1 MTRTLALVY
10 GVLSY
15 LLFFV
20 TFLYSVGFVGSFVV
34 PKTIDSGAP
43 APLAEAVLVNLLLLG
58 VFAVQHSVMARP
70 AFKRWWTRFVPT
82 VIERSTYVLLSSLAL
97 ILLFCQWRAMP
108 AVIWDVQN
116 AIGRPVLWALFW
128 LGWGIVLIS
137 TFLISHFDLFGLRQ
151 VWMHYRSQPYQPV
164 GFRKVFLYNFVRHP
178 IMLGFIIA
186 FWATPH
192 MTIGHMVFAV
202 ATTVYIL
209 VALQLEERDLVA
221 QLGSV
226 YEDYRR
232 QVSMI
237 LPLPKKKR
245 GTG

>member
-1 MTRTLALVY
+1 MARTIALIY
-10 GVLSY
+10 GVVSY

-20 TFLYSVGFVGSFVV
+20 TFLYAVGFVGGFVV

-43 APLAEAVLVNLLLLG
+43 VPLMEALLVNVVLLG
-58 VFAVQHSVMARP
+58 IFALQHSVMARP
-70 AFKRWWTRFVPT
+70 GFKRWWTQFVSP

-97 ILLFCQWRAMP
+97 ILLYWQWRAMP
-108 AVIWDVQN
+108 EVIWDVQH
-116 AIGRPVLWALFW
+116 ALGRPALWALFW

-151 VWMHYRSQPYQPV
+151 VWMHYRSMDYAPV
-164 GFRKVFLYNFVRHP
+164 GFRKVFLYRFVRHP

-192 MTIGHMVFAV
+192 MSVGHLLFAV
-202 ATTVYIL
+202 ATTAYIFI
-209 VALQLEERDLVA
+209 ALHFEERDLVN
-221 QLGSV
+221 QLGVV
-226 YEDYRR
+226 YEEYRA

-237 LPLPKKKR
+237 IPMPGKNR
-245 GTG
+245 TP

>member
-1 MTRTLALVY
+1 MIRTLALIY

-15 LLFFV
+15 LLFFA
-20 TFLYSVGFVGSFVV
+20 TFLYSIGFVGGCVV

-43 APLAEAVLVNLLLLG
+43 ATLVEAVVVNLLLLG
-58 VFAVQHSVMARP
+58 VFAIQHSVMARP
-70 AFKRWWTRFVPT
+70 GFKRWWTQYVPP

-97 ILLFCQWRAMP
+97 ILLYWQWRAMP
-108 AVIWDVQN
+108 AVIWDVQH
-116 AIGRPVLWALFW
+116 AIGRPALWALFW

-192 MTIGHMVFAV
+192 MSLGHLLFAV
-202 ATTVYIL
+202 ATTAYIFI
-209 VALQLEERDLVA
+209 ALHFEERDLVA
-221 QLGSV
+221 QLGATYV
-226 YEDYRR
+226 EYRA

-237 LPLPKKKR
+237 IPMPGKDR
-245 GTG
+245 GA